1 MAVRLKP
8 FVGVHGGDVKMQ
20 RIIPGSSWTPCL
32 LPFFTFSTGKTL
44 WRTIELPFPG
54 EGVSRMGGSTR
65 KPSGQR
71 DSPHVSGIRSEG
83 KANKQTKTL
92 CSHSSVPHTYS
103 LDSPFLRAPTGGG
116 IKAKVKIPASYERR
130 TSIRSKS
137 AAQ

>member
-32 LPFFTFSTGKTL
+32 LPFFTFSTWKTL

-65 KPSGQR
+65 KPSGQS

-92 CSHSSVPHTYS
+92 CSHSSVPHTHS
-103 LDSPFLRAPTGGG
+103 LDSPFLRAQTGGG
-116 IKAKVKIPASYERR
+116 MKAKVKTSANYERG
-130 TSIRSKS
+130 TSIRSNS

>member
-1 MAVRLKP
+1 MGVMLKCK
-8 FVGVHGGDVKMQ
+8 GSK
-20 RIIPGSSWTPCL
+20 GSSWTPCL

-54 EGVSRMGGSTR
+54 EGVSRMGGSMG
-65 KPSGQR
+65 KLSGQR

-103 LDSPFLRAPTGGG
+103 LDSPFLPAQIGGG
-116 IKAKVKIPASYERR
+116 RKAKVKTPASYERG